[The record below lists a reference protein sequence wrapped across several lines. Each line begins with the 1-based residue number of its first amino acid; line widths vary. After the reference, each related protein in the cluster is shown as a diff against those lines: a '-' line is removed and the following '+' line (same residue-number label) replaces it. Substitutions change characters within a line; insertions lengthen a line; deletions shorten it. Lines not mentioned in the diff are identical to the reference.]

1 MGNLL
6 YAVEQLGG
14 MSSDVPDEQLERVV
28 RQAVRAELELLGE
41 RLFWTL
47 LATFAAIWGV
57 TFVANGLSDPANL
70 GAGAFGVVLL
80 ALAVWRLLWTWD
92 LPPFGPSGE

>member
-1 MGNLL
+1 
-6 YAVEQLGG
+6 
-14 MSSDVPDEQLERVV
+14 MSSDISDEQLERVV
-28 RQAVRAELELLGE
+28 RRAVRAELELLGE

-57 TFVANGLSDPANL
+57 ALVINGLSAPENF
-70 GAGAFGVVLL
+70 GIGAFGVVLL

-92 LPPFGPSGE
+92 LPPFGPAKE

>member
-1 MGNLL
+1 
-6 YAVEQLGG
+6 
-14 MSSDVPDEQLERVV
+14 MSSDISDEQLERVV
-28 RQAVRAELELLGE
+28 RRAVRAELELLGE

-47 LATFAAIWGV
+47 LATFAAIWGAA
-57 TFVANGLSDPANL
+57 FVANGLSDPANF

-92 LPPFGPSGE
+92 LPPFRTTQE